1 MASDADAIILEPRSM
16 LSFGERER
24 EHTMPCLEEWGNKS
38 E

>member
-24 EHTMPCLEEWGNKS
+24 AHNAVFRGMGKQK
-38 E
+38 